1 MPFKVP
7 SSFDISAPV
16 QRAFQVVG
24 DNLNTLS
31 TGLSTLTAKVDKNYF
46 KCTSTTRP
54 ASPTSGDQIFETD
67 TLRKLVHDGTGW
79 IILAEPINVWTPT
92 ITGITIGNGF
102 WNWADYHRSDGYCDF
117 SARLVTGTTTTFTG
131 RLLFTLPINAAR
143 ATQTA
148 QFGVGYYDSGGSW
161 YPGVA
166 SLTGSV
172 SNIYL
177 DCQNSAGTY
186 TIVNAVTGVA
196 PFNWSVGSGH
206 AIDISGRYRMATRY
220 S

>member
-7 SSFDISAPV
+7 SSFEIPSAV

-24 DNLNTLS
+24 DNLNTL
-31 TGLSTLTAKVDKNYF
+31 TTKVDKNYF

-54 ASPTSGDQIFETD
+54 ASPTSGDQIFETN
-67 TLRKLVHDGTGW
+67 TLRTLQYDGTGW
-79 IILAEPINVWTPT
+79 VILSEPINVWTPT

-102 WNWADYHRSDGYCDF
+102 WDWADYHRSDGYCDF
-117 SARLVTGTTTTFTG
+117 SARLVTGTTTTLAGT

-143 ATQTA
+143 PTQTG
-148 QFGVGYYDSGGSW
+148 QFGVGYYDSGGAW

-186 TIVNAVTGVA
+186 TIVNAVTGVT
-196 PFNWSVGSGH
+196 PFNWSIGSGH
-206 AIDISGRYRMATRY
+206 SIDVSGRYRMVTRY

>member
-1 MPFKVP
+1 MGYRVP
-7 SSFDISAPV
+7 SSSEISSAV
-16 QRAFQVVG
+16 RRALQFVG
-24 DNLNTLS
+24 DGLTDLS
-31 TGLSTLTAKVDKNYF
+31 TKVDKNYF

-54 ASPTSGDQIFETD
+54 SSPTAGDKIFETN
-67 TLRKLVHDGTGW
+67 TLRTLQWDGTGW
-79 IILAEPINVWTPT
+79 VILAEPINLWTPT
-92 ITGITIGNGF
+92 ITGITIGNGS
-102 WNWADYHRSDGYCDF
+102 WNWAEYHRSDGYCDF
-117 SARLVTGTTTTFTG
+117 SARLITGTTTTFAGT

-143 ATQTA
+143 PTQTG
-148 QFGVGYYDSGGSW
+148 QFGVGYYDNGGSW

-196 PFNWSVGSGH
+196 PLNWSIGSGH
-206 AIDISGRYRMATRY
+206 AIDVSGRYRMATRY

>member
-1 MPFKVP
+1 MGYRVP
-7 SSFDISAPV
+7 SSSEISSAV
-16 QRAFQVVG
+16 RRALQFVG
-24 DNLNTLS
+24 DGLTDLS
-31 TGLSTLTAKVDKNYF
+31 TKVDKNYF

-54 ASPTSGDQIFETD
+54 GSPTAGDKIFETN
-67 TLRKLVHDGTGW
+67 TLRTLQWDGTGW
-79 IILAEPINVWTPT
+79 VILAEPINLWTPT
-92 ITGITIGNGF
+92 ITGITIGNGS

-117 SARLVTGTTTTFTG
+117 SARLITGTTTTLAGT
-131 RLLFTLPINAAR
+131 RLLFTLPVNAAR
-143 ATQTA
+143 PTQTG
-148 QFGVGYYDSGGSW
+148 QFGAGFYDSGGSW

-186 TIVNAVTGVA
+186 TIVNAVTGTA

-206 AIDISGRYRMATRY
+206 AIDVSGRYRMATRY